1 MVPIE
6 PSEPLEPFA
15 LRGVTGIV
23 AGSVCDYGIPVLA
36 GSVCDYGIPV
46 FLSIYSGNFI
56 LT

>member
-23 AGSVCDYGIPVLA
+23 AGSVCDYGIPV
-36 GSVCDYGIPV
+36 

>member
-23 AGSVCDYGIPVLA
+23 AGSVCDYGIPVF